1 MGLLGLWIFG
11 ETPIACWRH
20 LVLILHFMTAGGEW
34 GVISPFPGL
43 VRACCWSWFGHP
55 SLALADTTVNENPSY
70 GSMLILSLLS
80 GAGLRNAGL
89 LIPKKQSSTGFS
101 TGKQSTKGVFFGL
114 FVLLCGDLP
123 RQLLAMV
130 GGRTL
135 CYMDLRS
142 DGFGCSEEGAREMH
156 ITEAVLKPELLFI
169 VTNDNNKEVSI
180 SAILISNFVR
190 IL

>member
-1 MGLLGLWIFG
+1 MK
-11 ETPIACWRH
+11 T
-20 LVLILHFMTAGGEW
+20 
-34 GVISPFPGL
+34 
-43 VRACCWSWFGHP
+43 
-55 SLALADTTVNENPSY
+55 SY

-114 FVLLCGDLP
+114 FVLLRGDLP
-123 RQLLAMV
+123 RQLAMV

-169 VTNDNNKEVSI
+169 VINDTNKEVSI